1 MELKQRDISELLRD
15 FEKARE
21 LNTKNL
27 KKILRDNKDTEYGR
41 RLSFADISSA
51 EDYRRKVPLTRYED
65 YNGLCGHNRYT
76 VYPVRYTLATS
87 GSTGKRKVF
96 PLTEEALDRYGD
108 YIYSMPYRF
117 WGGKSGPH
125 IHTSVFRPRKNED
138 NLLSSAYFS
147 ELRDRGYFDPGAY
160 VGGEGLLFSE
170 DITDVFYMKSWLMLC
185 CPELVSIQSIFLY
198 DVLLIM
204 SYMEEN
210 RTSLLNDMKKKQVSA
225 DLKQDTKERLLAC
238 LPEPS
243 VLERAEKILSE
254 GFDTPILPRLFGGL
268 RFISGIGGKSME
280 FQTNA
285 LRRYSGTIPLHFFAY
300 ASSECMIG
308 IAIYP
313 EKDEY
318 ALLPYSAYY
327 EFLDKNEK
335 CVQMDG
341 LLPGES
347 YEIVLTTFGGLYRY
361 RTGDIIKIVRFVGE
375 TPVFEILGRKQ
386 TVNIAG
392 EKLSA
397 ELVEKTF
404 ASWAES
410 CRLNYSDFALGAEHA
425 VPGRYWL
432 FVETVGELPDGAGTT
447 VDKMLAEA
455 SEDYMD
461 VRRLGMLKELK
472 VKRCGSGSIA
482 KVFGEGHGKHRTFL
496 KEWQTNALLNAND
509 E

>member
-1 MELKQRDISELLRD
+1 MSGSKEISELFRD

-21 LNTKNL
+21 LNLENL

-41 RLSFADISSA
+41 RLSFAGISSA
-51 EDYRRKVPLTRYED
+51 EDYRRQVPVTRYED

-76 VYPVRYTLATS
+76 AYPVRYTLVTS

-96 PLTEEALDRYGD
+96 PLTGEALDRYGD
-108 YIYSMPYRF
+108 YIYSMPYLF
-117 WGGKSGPH
+117 FDGKSGPH
-125 IHTSVFRPRKNED
+125 IHTSVFQLREQGD
-138 NLLSSAYFS
+138 NLLSAAYFG

-170 DITDVFYMKSWLMLC
+170 DITDAFYVKAWLMLC

-204 SYMEEN
+204 NYMEKN
-210 RTSLLNDMKKKQVSA
+210 WRSLLKDMREKRIGS
-225 DLKQDTKERLLAC
+225 DLKQDVKERLLSC
-238 LPEPS
+238 LPAPS
-243 VLERAEKILSE
+243 VLENAEKVLSG
-254 GFDTPILPRLFGGL
+254 GFDTPILPRLFGSL

-300 ASSECMIG
+300 ASSECMTG
-308 IAIYP
+308 IAVYP

-341 LLPGES
+341 LLPGER

-361 RTGDIIKIVRFVGE
+361 RTGDIIEIVRFIGE
-375 TPVFEILGRKQ
+375 TPVFEIRGRKQ
-386 TVNIAG
+386 TINIAG

-397 ELVEKTF
+397 ELVEDTI
-404 ASWAES
+404 ALWAKR
-410 CRLNYSDFALGAEHA
+410 CRVNLSDFALGVEHTI
-425 VPGRYWL
+425 PSRYWL
-432 FVETVGELPDGAGTT
+432 FVETADELPGGAGAA

-455 SEDYMD
+455 SEDYMEI
-461 VRRLGMLKELK
+461 RGLGMLRELS
-472 VKRCGSGSIA
+472 VKKCGSGSIA
-482 KVFGEGHGKHRTFL
+482 KVFGEGHGKHHTFF
-496 KEWQTNALLNAND
+496 KEWQTNVLLNAKD

>member
-1 MELKQRDISELLRD
+1 MSDSKEISELFRD

-21 LNTKNL
+21 LNLDNL

-41 RLSFADISSA
+41 GLCFADISSE
-51 EDYRRKVPLTRYED
+51 EDYRGRVPVTRYED
-65 YNGLCGHNRYT
+65 YNGLCARNRYT
-76 VYPVRYTLATS
+76 VYPVRYTLASS

-117 WGGKSGPH
+117 FGGKSGPH
-125 IHTSVFRPRKNED
+125 IHTSVFRLRENGD
-138 NLLSSAYFS
+138 NLLSSAYFG
-147 ELRDRGYFDPGAY
+147 ELRDRGYFDPSAY
-160 VGGEGLLFSE
+160 VGGEELLFSE
-170 DITDVFYMKSWLMLC
+170 DITDVFYVKSWLMLC

-204 SYMEEN
+204 SYIEEN
-210 RTSLLNDMKKKQVSA
+210 WRSLLKDMQEKRVGA
-225 DLKQDTKERLLAC
+225 DLKQDIKERLLAC

-243 VLERAEKILSE
+243 VLERTEKVLSS
-254 GFDTPILPRLFGGL
+254 GFETPILPRLFRGL

-285 LRRYSGTIPLHFFAY
+285 LKRYSGTISLNFFAY
-300 ASSECMIG
+300 ASSECMMG
-308 IAIYP
+308 IAICP

-327 EFLDKNEK
+327 EFLDKDEK
-335 CVQMDG
+335 CVQMDK
-341 LLPGES
+341 LLSGEC
-347 YEIVLTTFGGLYRY
+347 YELVITTFGGLYRY

-386 TVNIAG
+386 TINIAG
-392 EKLSA
+392 EKLNA
-397 ELVEKTF
+397 ELVEETLV
-404 ASWAES
+404 SWAE
-410 CRLNYSDFALGAEHA
+410 RFRVNFSDFALGAEHT

-432 FVETVGELPDGAGTT
+432 FVEMVGELPCGAGAA

-455 SEDYMD
+455 SEDYMEI
-461 VRRLGMLKELK
+461 RRLGMLGELRI
-472 VKRCGSGSIA
+472 KRCGSGSIA
-482 KVFGEGHGKHRTFL
+482 KVFGDGHSKHRTFL
-496 KEWQTNALLNAND
+496 KEWQTDALLNAND

>member
-1 MELKQRDISELLRD
+1 MSGSKDISELFRD

-21 LNTKNL
+21 LNLDNL
-27 KKILRDNKDTEYGR
+27 KKILHDNKDTEYGR
-41 RLSFADISSA
+41 RLSFAGISSA
-51 EDYRRKVPLTRYED
+51 EDYRRQVPLTRYED
-65 YNGLCGHNRYT
+65 YNGLCEHNRYT

-87 GSTGKRKVF
+87 GSTGNRKVF
-96 PLTEEALDRYGD
+96 PLTVEALDRYGD

-125 IHTSVFRPRKNED
+125 IHTSVFQLRENED

-147 ELRDRGYFDPGAY
+147 ELRDCGYFDPGAY
-160 VGGEGLLFSE
+160 VGGEGLLFSG
-170 DITDVFYMKSWLMLC
+170 DITDVFYVKSWLMLC

-204 SYMEEN
+204 SYIEEN
-210 RTSLLNDMKKKQVSA
+210 WRLLLKDMKEKQVSA

-238 LPEPS
+238 LPESS
-243 VLERAEKILSE
+243 VLENAEKILSD
-254 GFDTPILPRLFGGL
+254 GFDTPILPRLFGGM

-280 FQTNA
+280 LHTNA

-300 ASSECMIG
+300 ASSECMMG

-313 EKDEY
+313 DKDEY
-318 ALLPYSAYY
+318 ALMPYSAYY
-327 EFLDKNEK
+327 EFLDKDEK
-335 CVQMDG
+335 CVQMDM
-341 LLPGES
+341 LLPGEC
-347 YEIVLTTFGGLYRY
+347 YEVVLTTFGGLYRY
-361 RTGDIIKIVRFVGE
+361 RTRDIIKIVRFVGE

-386 TVNIAG
+386 TINIAG
-392 EKLSA
+392 EKLST
-397 ELVEKTF
+397 ELVENTF
-404 ASWAES
+404 ASWAEKYWV
-410 CRLNYSDFALGAEHA
+410 NFSDFALGAEHS

-432 FVETVGELPDGAGTT
+432 FIETSDKLPCDAGTA
-447 VDKMLAEA
+447 VDKMLADA

-461 VRRLGMLKELK
+461 IRRLGMLGELR
-472 VKRCGSGSIA
+472 VKRCSSGSIA
-482 KVFGEGHGKHRTFL
+482 KVFGEGHSKHRTFL

>member
-1 MELKQRDISELLRD
+1 MSDSQEISELFRD
-15 FEKARE
+15 FEKAQE
-21 LNTKNL
+21 LNLENL

-41 RLSFADISSA
+41 RLSFASISSV
-51 EDYRRKVPLTRYED
+51 EDYRRQVPVTRYED

-76 VYPVRYTLATS
+76 VYPVRYTLSTS

-96 PLTEEALDRYGD
+96 PLTEEALNRYGD
-108 YIYSMPYRF
+108 YIYSMPYLF
-117 WGGKSGPH
+117 FGGKSGPH
-125 IHTSVFRPRKNED
+125 IHTSVFRLRKNGD
-138 NLLSSAYFS
+138 NLLSSAYFG

-160 VGGEGLLFSE
+160 VGGEELLFSE
-170 DITDVFYMKSWLMLC
+170 DITDVFYVKSWLMLC

-204 SYMEEN
+204 SYIEEN
-210 RTSLLNDMKKKQVSA
+210 WRSLLMDMKEKRVGA
-225 DLKQDTKERLLAC
+225 DLKQDIKERLLAC

-243 VLERAEKILSE
+243 VLENAEKVLSG

-285 LRRYSGTIPLHFFAY
+285 LKRYSGTIPLHFFAY
-300 ASSECMIG
+300 ASSECMMG

-335 CVQMDG
+335 CVQMDM
-341 LLPGES
+341 LLPGEC
-347 YEIVLTTFGGLYRY
+347 YEVILTTFGGLYRY

-386 TVNIAG
+386 TINIAG

-397 ELVEKTF
+397 ELVEDTLV
-404 ASWAES
+404 SWAK
-410 CRLNYSDFALGAEHA
+410 RYRVNFSDFAVGAEHT

-432 FVETVGELPDGAGTT
+432 FAETAGGLPCGAGAA

-455 SEDYMD
+455 SEDYMEI
-461 VRRLGMLKELK
+461 RGLGMLKELR
-472 VKRCGSGSIA
+472 VKRCASGSIA
-482 KVFGEGHGKHRTFL
+482 KLFGEGHAKHRTFL
-496 KEWQTNALLNAND
+496 KEWQTNALLNAN
-509 E
+509 EE

>member
-1 MELKQRDISELLRD
+1 MNDISELFRD

-21 LNTKNL
+21 LNLENL

-41 RLSFADISSA
+41 RLSFGGISSA
-51 EDYRRKVPLTRYED
+51 EDYCRQVPVTRYKD
-65 YNGLCGHNRYT
+65 YNDLCARNRYT

-96 PLTEEALDRYGD
+96 PLTGEALDRYGD

-117 WGGKSGPH
+117 FGGKGGPH
-125 IHTSVFRPRKNED
+125 IHTSVFRLRKNGD
-138 NLLSSAYFS
+138 NLLSSAYFG
-147 ELRDRGYFDPGAY
+147 ELRDRGYFDPSAY
-160 VGGEGLLFSE
+160 VGGEELLFSE
-170 DITDVFYMKSWLMLC
+170 DITDVFYVKSWLMLC

-204 SYMEEN
+204 NYIEEN
-210 RTSLLNDMKKKQVSA
+210 WRSLLMDMKEKRVGA
-225 DLKQDTKERLLAC
+225 DLKPNIKERLLAC
-238 LPEPS
+238 LPESS
-243 VLERAEKILSE
+243 VLERAEKVFSG
-254 GFDTPILPRLFGGL
+254 GFDTPILPKLFGDL

-285 LRRYSGTIPLHFFAY
+285 LKRYSGTIPLHFFAY
-300 ASSECMIG
+300 ASSECMMG
-308 IAIYP
+308 IAICP

-327 EFLDKNEK
+327 EFSDKNEK
-335 CVQMDG
+335 FVQMDG
-341 LLPGES
+341 LLSGEC

-386 TVNIAG
+386 TINIAG

-397 ELVEKTF
+397 ELVENTLV
-404 ASWAES
+404 SWAE
-410 CRLNYSDFALGAEHA
+410 RYRVNFTDFALGAEHT

-432 FVETVGELPDGAGTT
+432 FIETVGELPRGAGAA
-447 VDKMLAEA
+447 VDKMLIEA
-455 SEDYMD
+455 SGDYMEI
-461 VRRLGMLKELK
+461 RKLGMLEELR
-472 VKRCGSGSIA
+472 VKKCGSGSIA

-496 KEWQTNALLNAND
+496 KEWQTKALLNEN
-509 E
+509 EE